1 MHIDVTKVLQAVS
14 EIMTLTD
21 QPAVDD
27 LDGYLDDHG
36 VWLNS
41 HEYELASNT
50 LDIANDADDAVRIV
64 HELLNDQ
71 ESTS

>member
-1 MHIDVTKVLQAVS
+1 MHIDVTKILKIVS
-14 EIMTLTD
+14 DILTLTD
-21 QPAVDD
+21 QPTTTD
-27 LDGYLDDHG
+27 LDEHLDDHG

-50 LDIANDADDAVRIV
+50 LDVANDADDAARIV

-71 ESTS
+71 ESTA